1 MHTLIDARLILAQM
15 TGVGRY
21 LLGLARGFGQLPGE
35 DTFEFWLQAGL
46 PRTHP
51 AWSLENRQVHL
62 RPVALPHMSLRAQWA
77 LPAQLART
85 RYDVLHYPHFDLP
98 FFTGGPLVV
107 TLHDLKYI
115 TRPDFF
121 SFAGRPLGRTRR
133 LVMLVMMRSAVQK
146 ARRVIVVSESTRQD
160 AIRRLKAPADKLRV
174 VSHGVE
180 EAYFRPLPAAQIQA
194 VRRRYGLEL
203 PFVFF
208 LGERR
213 PHKNIPGLLRAFA
226 LFQRMTD
233 QPYRLAIAGKPYAEY
248 RYPERLAEEL
258 GLAQAVR
265 FIDDLPDADLPALY
279 QSASA
284 FALLSYYEG
293 FGMPLLE
300 AMAGGAPVLA
310 ANTTSLPEV
319 VGQAGLCVSPDDPE
333 AAAQALRQLVE
344 GGEKHAACIAA
355 GLQHARQ
362 FTWERCASQTHAIY
376 QEITHTGQ

>member
-1 MHTLIDARLILAQM
+1 MRTVIDARLILAQM

-35 DTFEFWLQAGL
+35 DTFEFWLQADL

-51 AWSLENRQVHL
+51 AWSLGNQRVCLH
-62 RPVALPHMSLRAQWA
+62 PVALPHMSLRAQWA
-77 LPAQLART
+77 LPALLSRT
-85 RYDVLHYPHFDLP
+85 RYEVLHYPHFDLP
-98 FFTGGPLVV
+98 LLVGGPLAV

-121 SFAGRPLGRTRR
+121 SFAGRSFGRARR
-133 LVMLVMMRSAVQK
+133 LVMLAMMRSAVQK
-146 ARRVIVVSESTRQD
+146 AGRVIVVSESTRQD
-160 AIRRLKAPADKLRV
+160 AIRRLKAPPDKLRV
-174 VSHGVE
+174 VYHGVE
-180 EAYFRPLPAAQIQA
+180 EHYFRPLSAAQIES
-194 VRRRYGLEL
+194 VRRRYGLEQ

-226 LFQRMTD
+226 IFQRLAR
-233 QPYRLAIAGKPYAEY
+233 QPYCLAIAGKPYAEY
-248 RYPERLAEEL
+248 RYPEQLAEEL
-258 GLAQAVR
+258 ELASAVR
-265 FIDDLPDADLPALY
+265 FIDNLPDADLPALY
-279 QSASA
+279 QAASA

-319 VGQAGLCVSPDDPE
+319 VGQAGLCVPPDDPE
-333 AAAQALRQLVE
+333 AAARALQSLVE
-344 GGEKHAACIAA
+344 GGEKRAACIAA

-362 FTWERCASQTHAIY
+362 FTWERCARQTHAIY
-376 QEITHTGQ
+376 QEIIPTAA